1 MLMKILKKQSGMTFS
16 SVLIASLII
25 SMISFSLLT
34 AITGSKNRYIFSSD
48 KLIATRLAES
58 EMEKAVYKLKFQG
71 ITEDTVENIDKYNIN
86 TIYSQQTDTLYKITV
101 NIEFTS
107 IISKNKEYFRTV
119 SIDRLVVR

>member
-1 MLMKILKKQSGMTFS
+1 MKILKKQSGMTFS